1 MCWGP
6 LRGIM
11 IVLDTM
17 FIHLNERLD
26 VIDKRLK
33 EIDKELNDLTEEIIN
48 DIEKQPTVTN
58 N

>member
-17 FIHLNERLD
+17 FIHLNERLMKM
-26 VIDKRLK
+26 VPNYQKK
-33 EIDKELNDLTEEIIN
+33 
-48 DIEKQPTVTN
+48 KQDCFAEAAASLP
-58 N
+58 